1 MPDAAAPGPLAPFRV
16 LDLTGEIG
24 QLAGRMLGDLGAD
37 VIKVEPPA
45 GDPARGNPP
54 FHRDL
59 PDRERS
65 LFWWVFNHDKR
76 GVTLDIETE
85 RGRDLLLRLIA
96 EADFLLETHAP
107 GALDR
112 LGLSRHAVAAAN
124 PRIVHATITPFGSD
138 GPCAQWK
145 ATDLIAVAMGGLAT
159 LCGELGRNPI
169 RPSAPQAFVQA
180 SAQAVVGALIAHY
193 HRTKTGRGQHVD
205 QSMQEAIIVTQ
216 DHATATWDIRGVN
229 NWRPGNGRVIGG
241 YPAGPYVYESADGYV
256 AAMSFGG
263 LFGLTARQTIDWL
276 DHHGAADDLASEE
289 WLAKLDA
296 TQGVLLPPGGEDA
309 EHLRGVLARFCKRFP
324 SEQLV
329 REAQQ
334 IRNGWAVTST
344 PGDLLANEHLQAR
357 DYWAELEHED
367 LGETFRYPGPWAKLS
382 KTPIAMRRRAPHLG
396 EHNEEVYGGLLGLT
410 TGEIAGLRRAAII

>member
-1 MPDAAAPGPLAPFRV
+1 MTEGDGPGPLAPFRV

-37 VIKVEPPA
+37 VIKVEPLEGEA
-45 GDPARGNPP
+45 ARWNPP
-54 FHRDL
+54 FHGDAA
-59 PDRERS
+59 DAERS
-65 LFWWVFNHDKR
+65 LFWWIFNHNKR
-76 GVTLDIETE
+76 GITLDIEAE
-85 RGRDLLLRLIA
+85 RGRDLLLQLIG

-107 GALDR
+107 GAFDR
-112 LGLSRHAVAAAN
+112 LGLSRDAIAAAN

-138 GPCAQWK
+138 GPYAQWK
-145 ATDLIAVAMGGLAT
+145 AADLIAVAMGGLAV
-159 LCGELGRNPI
+159 LCGQLGRNPI
-169 RPSAPQAFVQA
+169 RPAAPQAYVQA

-205 QSMQEAIIVTQ
+205 QSMQEAIIVAQ
-216 DHATATWDIRGVN
+216 DHATATWDIRGIN

-256 AAMSFGG
+256 AAMSYGG

-276 DHHGAADDLASEE
+276 DRHGAADDLASEG

-296 TQGVLLPPGGEDA
+296 TQGALPPPAGEEA
-309 EHLRGVLARFCKRFP
+309 EHLEDVLARFCKRFP

-344 PGDLLANEHLQAR
+344 PDDLLANEHLEAR
-357 DYWAELEHED
+357 GYWVELEHED
-367 LGETFRYPGPWAKLS
+367 IAETFRYPGPWAKLS
-382 KTPIAMRRRAPHLG
+382 KTPITMRRRAPRLG
-396 EHNEEVYGGLLGLT
+396 EHNAEVFGGLLGLPAA
-410 TGEIAGLRRAAII
+410 EIDELRRTAII